1 MRERRWRCCIACLF
15 IYSCKITTF
24 LCLSTFACTLEWK
37 AGWWMGGKVLTL
49 YRPRW
54 CPSVCGKWQND
65 NNKFVI
71 FLILTVK
78 QLDLFLRIIQ
88 ILPGQDVSDGAREV
102 STVRLGEK
110 CRQTD
115 TPRVSEPEDS
125 VLVGSGTPRKIVVRR
140 RRRRLCLS
148 CGERNALLGSF
159 EEADCFGSCPL
170 RWYNKQMAFRCFGF
184 AYFFWGNFLAT
195 LEDCSFLNFLRG
207 SHKSSLN
214 FSHQAEWFVVLLLK
228 SNIIS

>member
-1 MRERRWRCCIACLF
+1 MRARERRWCCCCIACLF

-24 LCLSTFACTLEWK
+24 LCLSTFPALRMESW
-37 AGWWMGGKVLTL
+37 GVGGRKKPLSRL
-49 YRPRW
+49 RW

-140 RRRRLCLS
+140 RRRRRLCLS

-170 RWYNKQMAFRCFGF
+170 R
-184 AYFFWGNFLAT
+184 
-195 LEDCSFLNFLRG
+195 
-207 SHKSSLN
+207 
-214 FSHQAEWFVVLLLK
+214 
-228 SNIIS
+228 